1 MKCVTGSQEPEKR
14 RRMFDL
20 ALSFIIKTGI
30 SIDNFVQF
38 VVLTVMQFM

>member
-1 MKCVTGSQEPEKR
+1 
-14 RRMFDL
+14 MFDF

-38 VVLTVMQFM
+38 VVLTAMQFM